1 MKLNCRPGDLAVIIA
16 SDPLTNP
23 DTGGVLCDVLH
34 APSPHIG
41 RVTFPDGTAT
51 TSTIDCPKWVIR
63 THRPISVTRFVDGR
77 LILVTYA
84 VCPDSK
90 LRPIR
95 PQADDGQD
103 ETLTWREVPTGVL
116 A

>member
-1 MKLNCRPGDLAVIIA
+1 MNCKPGDMAVIID
-16 SDPLTNP
+16 SDQYSNP

-34 APSPHIG
+34 MPSPHIG
-41 RVTFPDGTAT
+41 RVTLPDGTVTTT
-51 TSTIDCPKWVIR
+51 TSDRPKWVIR
-63 THRPISVTRFVDGR
+63 THRPILVSLFNGGGLTS
-77 LILVTYA
+77 VTYA
-84 VCPDSK
+84 ICPDSK

-103 ETLTWREVPTGVL
+103 ETLQWRDGPTGVV

>member
-34 APSPHIG
+34 APTPHIG
-41 RVTFPDGTAT
+41 RVTFPDGTT
-51 TSTIDCPKWVIR
+51 VMSTSDIPKWVIR
-63 THRPISVTRFVDGR
+63 THRPISVSYFIGGGLTS
-77 LILVTYA
+77 VTYA

-103 ETLTWREVPTGVL
+103 ETLTWRDVPTGV
-116 A
+116 AA